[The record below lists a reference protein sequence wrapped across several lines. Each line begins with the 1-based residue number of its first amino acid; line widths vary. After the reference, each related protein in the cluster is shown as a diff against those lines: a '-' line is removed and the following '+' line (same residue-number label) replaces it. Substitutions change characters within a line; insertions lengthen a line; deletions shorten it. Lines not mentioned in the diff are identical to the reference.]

1 MMQSENRSTKNA
13 IKILQSNCV
22 NRICTRLSQSHIM
35 ILRSLAR
42 FAPIALAAF
51 LPSAHAALAW
61 TSGHGDIGVEY
72 EGGGDFHLH
81 LHLGED
87 DPAIV
92 DGNPV
97 IDTEYDADEID
108 ITVPAAAEVVLAT
121 DVAFLGSL
129 AGQSVWLLPQDGAA
143 ADLIGAPFVGWGT
156 EGLNPADWIG
166 NIKFKL
172 LSVTSPSGSGH
183 FAVWQVDGFGSLSNL
198 AMSTADA
205 GVDEVSQAAGV
216 HDHYNIGFTE
226 AGIWTIEMMV
236 EGTHATDGFS
246 SGSATY
252 TFNVIP
258 EPSTALLG
266 GLGLLAM
273 FRRRR

>member
-1 MMQSENRSTKNA
+1 MKLIT
-13 IKILQSNCV
+13 L
-22 NRICTRLSQSHIM
+22 TRY
-35 ILRSLAR
+35 
-42 FAPIALAAF
+42 APLALAAF

-81 LHLGED
+81 LHLGEEE
-87 DPAIV
+87 PAIV
-92 DGNPV
+92 NGSPV
-97 IDTEYDADEID
+97 IDQEYDADQVD
-108 ITVPAAAEVVLAT
+108 ITVPAAAEIVLGT
-121 DVAFLGSL
+121 NLTFLGAMTGESIW
-129 AGQSVWLLPQDGAA
+129 VIPQDGDEAA
-143 ADLIGAPFVGWGT
+143 AIGAPFVGWGT
-156 EGLNPADWIG
+156 EGLNPVDWVG

-172 LSVTSPSGSGH
+172 VSVTSPSGSGH
-183 FAVWQVDGFGSLSNL
+183 FAVWQSNEFGILTNL
-198 AMSTADA
+198 AMSTADP
-205 GVDEVSQAAGV
+205 GVDEVSQAANV
-216 HDHYNIGFTE
+216 HDHYNIGFSE